1 MKNLYIHIPFCNKIC
16 SYCDF
21 CKMYYD
27 SSLVD
32 KYLEELEKEVSSIY
46 KGEVLDTI
54 YIGGGTPSGLS
65 LEQLEKL
72 FTITDKL
79 KKSNSLEFTIEG
91 NFESTDLN
99 KLKLYKKH
107 GVNRLSFGLES
118 INKNNLKF
126 LNRDLD
132 LEKIEEVIN
141 VSRDLDFNNI
151 NIDLIYAIP
160 NEDLKVLE
168 SDLNYILKLDIEHI
182 STYSLIIED
191 NTILGIKKVKNIS
204 EDLDYEMY
212 KFICN
217 KLKDNKYLHYE
228 ISNFSKEGYESKHN
242 LCYWSNS
249 NYYGFGLGASSY
261 IGNKRINNTRSINKY
276 LEGNYIKDYEELTKS
291 EEIEY
296 EIILNLRKRDGISL
310 TSFKNKYNLNLLDLY
325 NINNLVDEGLLIQED
340 DKIYIPEDKLYI
352 SNEIIIKIL
361 GSE

>member
-32 KYLEELEKEVSSIY
+32 KYLEELEKEVDSIY

-54 YIGGGTPSGLS
+54 YIGGGTPSSLN

-72 FTITDKL
+72 FEITDKL
-79 KKSNSLEFTIEG
+79 KKSNNLEFTIEG

-118 INKNNLKF
+118 IDKNNLKF

-141 VSRDLDFNNI
+141 TSRDLDFNNI

-204 EDLDYEMY
+204 EDIDYEMY

-217 KLKDNKYLHYE
+217 KLKDNNYLHYE

-242 LCYWSNS
+242 LCYWNNS
-249 NYYGFGLGASSY
+249 NYYGFGLGAASY

-276 LEGNYIKDYEELTKS
+276 LEGNYTKDYEELTKS

-296 EIILNLRKRDGISL
+296 EIILNLRKRDGIFL
-310 TSFKNKYNLNLLDLY
+310 TNFKNKYNLNLLDLY
-325 NINNLVDEGLLIQED
+325 NINNLVDEGLLIQE
-340 DKIYIPEDKLYI
+340 
-352 SNEIIIKIL
+352 
-361 GSE
+361 